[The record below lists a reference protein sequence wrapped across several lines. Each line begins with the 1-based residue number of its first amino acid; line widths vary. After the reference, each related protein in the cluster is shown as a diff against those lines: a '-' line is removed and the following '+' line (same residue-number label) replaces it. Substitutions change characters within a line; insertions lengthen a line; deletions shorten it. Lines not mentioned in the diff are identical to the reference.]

1 MKSTKIMPPT
11 WLLIAIVA
19 MLILHFSLPIAKI
32 IPTIWNFTGF
42 VFLVSGITL
51 NLIADR
57 AFQRMGTT
65 VKPYQESSNLV
76 TNGVFQISR
85 NPMYLGMVLILIGI
99 AVLLRTLS
107 PLLVVCP
114 FAILIDQ
121 IYIRAEEQM
130 LMEKFGTKWQAYKAK
145 TRRWL

>member
-1 MKSTKIMPPT
+1 MKSMKIMPPT
-11 WLLIAIVA
+11 WMLIAIIA
-19 MLILHFSLPIAKI
+19 MLALNFLLPIAKI
-32 IPTIWNFTGF
+32 IPTLWNLAGL

-57 AFQRMGTT
+57 AFQRVGTT

-76 TNGVFQISR
+76 TSGVFQLSR
-85 NPMYLGMVLILIGI
+85 NPMYLGMVLILIGV
-99 AVLLRTLS
+99 AVLLRSLS
-107 PLLVVCP
+107 PLLIVIP

-121 IYIRAEEQM
+121 IYIRVEEQM
-130 LMEKFGTKWQAYKAK
+130 LTEKFGAKWQAYKQQ

>member
-11 WLLIAIVA
+11 WMLIAIIA
-19 MLILHFSLPIAKI
+19 MLVLNFLLPVVKI
-32 IPTIWNFTGF
+32 IPTLWNLSGF

-57 AFQRMGTT
+57 TFQHVETT

-76 TNGVFQISR
+76 TSGVFQISR
-85 NPMYLGMVLILIGI
+85 NPIYLGMVLILIGI
-99 AVLLRTLS
+99 AVLLRSLS
-107 PLLVVCP
+107 PLLIVIP

-121 IYIRAEEQM
+121 IFIRVEEQM
-130 LMEKFGTKWQAYKAK
+130 LAEKFGSTWQAYKAK

>member
-11 WLLIAIVA
+11 WMLIALVA
-19 MLILHFSLPIAKI
+19 MLIFHFMLPIAKI
-32 IPTIWNFTGF
+32 VPTLWNLVGLF
-42 VFLVSGITL
+42 FLVSGITL

-57 AFQRMGTT
+57 AFQRIGTT
-65 VKPYQESSNLV
+65 VKPYQESSSLV
-76 TNGVFQISR
+76 TGGVFQISR

-99 AVLLRTLS
+99 AVLLRSLS
-107 PLLVVCP
+107 PLLVVIP

-121 IYIRAEEQM
+121 IYIRVEEQM
-130 LMEKFGTKWQAYKAK
+130 LTEKFGAKWQAYKAK

>member
-1 MKSTKIMPPT
+1 MKSIKIMPPT
-11 WLLIAIVA
+11 WMLIAIIA
-19 MLILHFSLPIAKI
+19 MLVLNFLLPVVKI
-32 IPTIWNFTGF
+32 IPTLWNLCGL

-57 AFQRMGTT
+57 AFQQVGTT

-76 TNGVFQISR
+76 TGGVFQISR
-85 NPMYLGMVLILIGI
+85 NPMYLGMVLMLIGI
-99 AVLLRTLS
+99 AVLLRSLS
-107 PLLVVCP
+107 PLLIVIP

-121 IYIRAEEQM
+121 IYIRVEEQM
-130 LMEKFGTKWQAYKAK
+130 LMEKFGAKWQAYKAQ

>member
-11 WLLIAIVA
+11 WMLIAIIA
-19 MLILHFSLPIAKI
+19 MLVLNFLLPVVKI
-32 IPTIWNFTGF
+32 IPTLWNLSGF

-57 AFQRMGTT
+57 TFQHVETT

-76 TNGVFQISR
+76 TSGVFQISR

-99 AVLLRTLS
+99 AVLLRSLS
-107 PLLVVCP
+107 PLLIVIP

-121 IYIRAEEQM
+121 IFIRVEEQM
-130 LMEKFGTKWQAYKAK
+130 LAEKFGSTWQAYKAK

>member
-11 WLLIAIVA
+11 WMLIALVA
-19 MLILHFSLPIAKI
+19 MLIFHFMLPIAKI
-32 IPTIWNFTGF
+32 VPTLWNLVGLF
-42 VFLVSGITL
+42 FLVSGITL

-57 AFQRMGTT
+57 AFQRIGTT
-65 VKPYQESSNLV
+65 VKPYQESSSLV
-76 TNGVFQISR
+76 TGGVFQISR

-107 PLLVVCP
+107 PLLVVIP

-121 IYIRAEEQM
+121 IYIRVEEQM
-130 LMEKFGTKWQAYKAK
+130 LTEKFGAKWQAYKAK